1 MPLNPHEGRDN
12 EDAVRDYA
20 SEKLRESVDE
30 LKARRILAA
39 KLVAE
44 IRKPYTDELAE
55 AAVEYATVRRL
66 GKNGTG
72 QLERLK
78 QAALDYAAYGA
89 EVTRKPGEERP

>member
-1 MPLNPHEGRDN
+1 MPLNPQEGRDN
-12 EDAVRDYA
+12 DDAARLYSA
-20 SEKLRESVDE
+20 DE
-30 LKARRILAA
+30 LKARRILSC

-44 IRKPYTDELAE
+44 IRKPYVDELAE

-89 EVTRKPGEERP
+89 ECSRKPGEERP